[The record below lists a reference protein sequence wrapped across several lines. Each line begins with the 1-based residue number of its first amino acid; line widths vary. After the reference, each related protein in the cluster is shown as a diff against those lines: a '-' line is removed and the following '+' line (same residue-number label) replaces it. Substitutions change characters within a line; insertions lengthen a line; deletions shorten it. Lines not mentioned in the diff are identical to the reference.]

1 MAVNYI
7 NEYRTP
13 GFPESVMDSG
23 NFLDVNDDM
32 KDVISQINS
41 ARKAGKY
48 NVVKTLYEEY
58 KDVLDRVDLGA
69 DKINSLIEEIRNVQ
83 IFAKEAHQ
91 QIYVQSKEPEVLFDG
106 LIWIELEEENV

>member
-1 MAVNYI
+1 MATNYI

-41 ARKAGKY
+41 ARKAGNY
-48 NVVKTLYEEY
+48 NVIKTLYEEY

-69 DKINSLIEEIRNVQ
+69 SKINSIIEEIRNTQ

-91 QIYVQSKEPEVLFDG
+91 QIYVQSEKPEVLFDG